1 MEVFTGELTSEGV
14 RPPLGR
20 ALVPEEDYG
29 SALYIQTFFF
39 SHIIKNFFPKS
50 LFYKISFQSLYFIMY
65 SNHKNDSSGHVH
77 SLLHSRVIIYSLGD
91 SRD

>member
-1 MEVFTGELTSEGV
+1 MGQPYTSK
-14 RPPLGR
+14 L
-20 ALVPEEDYG
+20 
-29 SALYIQTFFF
+29 FFF

-91 SRD
+91 SRDQVKVDRLTECKWVSS